1 MPKDRER
8 LNDTRAYKEE
18 IASEIAPN
26 LVSPERD
33 EIQEF
38 TGSGTAFGIIGLV
51 LSLLSLFTL
60 PFVLSLIGIA
70 AGFMANRRGAK
81 GLGKWAIG
89 VGVISMVGA
98 MLFAPFV
105 G

>member
-1 MPKDRER
+1 MPKNKESF
-8 LNDTRAYKEE
+8 NGTRAYEE
-18 IASEIAPN
+18 ETASELTPN
-26 LVSPERD
+26 FDAPERE

-70 AGFMANRRGAK
+70 AGFMANRRGAR

-89 VGVISMVGA
+89 VGIISMVGA